1 MTNPYGQPGQ
11 DPQQAGGYQQSG
23 GYPQSGGFQQPGTP
37 PGGYQQPG
45 TPPGGYAQPAYPS
58 APSYPS
64 SGQNPNQLLN
74 TRPGS
79 ATAAAVLGFVQ
90 AGITLITTILM
101 LIGLAGVGSG
111 GEGGELAL
119 AWIVTLAQAL
129 GAALLIYGGVQL
141 VSGTGRTIFLAGVGV
156 ELAICLYYLIRIL
169 SLDTS
174 GELPGA
180 SELKSSAAMIPIL
193 FAVMP
198 VIALCLALTGNVA
211 TWAQSKRAR

>member
-37 PGGYQQPG
+37 PGGY
-45 TPPGGYAQPAYPS
+45 AQPAYPS
-58 APSYPS
+58 APSYPN
-64 SGQNPNQLLN
+64 SGYNNPNQLTN

-111 GEGGELAL
+111 GDGGELAL

-141 VSGTGRTIFLAGVGV
+141 ISGTGRTIFLAATGV

-174 GELPGA
+174 SELPGA

-211 TWAQSKRAR
+211 AWAQSKRTR

>member
-23 GYPQSGGFQQPGTP
+23 GYPQSGGFQQPG
-37 PGGYQQPG
+37 PG
-45 TPPGGYAQPAYPS
+45 TPPGGYAQPAYPT

-64 SGQNPNQLLN
+64 TPGGGYSPNQMVN

-79 ATAAAVLGFVQ
+79 ATGAAVLGFVQ
-90 AGITLITTILM
+90 AGITLVTTILM
-101 LIGLAGVGSG
+101 LFGLAGVGSG
-111 GEGGELAL
+111 VDSGELAL

-141 VSGTGRTIFLAGVGV
+141 IGGSGRTIFMAAAGV
-156 ELAICLYYLIRIL
+156 EIAICLYYLIRIL
-169 SLDTS
+169 ALDTS
-174 GELPGA
+174 NELPGA

-198 VIALCLALTGNVA
+198 VIGLCLALTSSAGA
-211 TWAQSKRAR
+211 WSQSKQAR

>member
-23 GYPQSGGFQQPGTP
+23 GYPQSGGFQQPG
-37 PGGYQQPG
+37 PG

-64 SGQNPNQLLN
+64 TPGSGYSPNQMVN

-79 ATAAAVLGFVQ
+79 ATGAAVLGFVQ
-90 AGITLITTILM
+90 AGITLVTTILM
-101 LIGLAGVGSG
+101 LFALAGAPSG
-111 GEGGELAL
+111 ADGGELAM

-141 VSGTGRTIFLAGVGV
+141 IGGKGRTIFLAGMGV

-174 GELPGA
+174 DNLMGA

-198 VIALCLALTGNVA
+198 VIGLCLALTGSA
-211 TWAQSKRAR
+211 RAWAQSKQAS